1 MRSLHDLDVAGK
13 RAFVRADFNVPLEHG
28 RVGDATRIDATL
40 PTLRWL
46 LDHGATLVLASHLG
60 RPKGKRTAELSLRPV
75 ADVLSS
81 RLGRPV
87 TLAPDCVGAE
97 TEALVGKMK
106 SGDVVLLE
114 NLRFHP
120 EEERNDPGFAA
131 QLARLADVYV
141 DDAFGAAHRAHASTV
156 GMVPLVRERAAGL
169 LLTREVEMLSRLMR
183 APEKPFVAV
192 LGGAKVSDKIGVIEH
207 LLTRVTSFVIGGAM
221 AYTFLRAQGKPVG
234 RSRVEDD
241 KVELA
246 RETLTRAAQAG
257 VVVRLPLDHLV
268 ADRPEAGAVTRVV
281 PAADFPAGH
290 ARRRHRPRDREA
302 LRRRDRRCADG
313 ALERTDGHLRDRR
326 LQPRYDGRSPRRWPP
341 VAASRSSGAA
351 IRSPRSRAP
360 GRTDADHA
368 RLHGRRR
375 VARVPR
381 GTRAARREGPGGL
394 TRMARVPLLA
404 GNWKM
409 HGTRA
414 EATALAGALA
424 KSVGAVVRIARC

>member
-13 RAFVRADFNVPLEHG
+13 RVFVRADFNVPLEHG

-46 LDHGATLVLASHLG
+46 LEHGATLVLASHLG

-75 ADVLSS
+75 ADELSS

-87 TLAPDCVGAE
+87 TLAPDCVGPE
-97 TEALVGKMK
+97 TEALVAKMNR
-106 SGDVVLLE
+106 GDVVLLE

-141 DDAFGAAHRAHASTV
+141 DDAFGAAHRAHASTT

-169 LLTREVEMLSRLMR
+169 LLAREVEMLSRLMR

-192 LGGAKVSDKIGVIEH
+192 LGGDKVSDKIGIIEH

-221 AYTFLRAQGKPVG
+221 AYTFLRAQGKPIG

-241 KVELA
+241 KVGLA

-257 VVVRLPLDHLV
+257 VAVLLPLDHLV
-268 ADRPEAGAVTRVV
+268 ADKPEAGAATRVV
-281 PAADFPAGH
+281 PAAGFPPDMLGVDIGPETAKRYAAEITAARTVLWNGPMGIFEIEEFAAGTLAV
-290 ARRRHRPRDREA
+290 ARALADARDVTSVVGGGDSVSAVTRA
-302 LRRRDRRCADG
+302 GVADKMTHISTG
-313 ALERTDGHLRDRR
+313 GGASLEFLEGRKLPGIVALE
-326 LQPRYDGRSPRRWPP
+326 S
-341 VAASRSSGAA
+341 
-351 IRSPRSRAP
+351 
-360 GRTDADHA
+360 
-368 RLHGRRR
+368 
-375 VARVPR
+375 
-381 GTRAARREGPGGL
+381 
-394 TRMARVPLLA
+394 
-404 GNWKM
+404 
-409 HGTRA
+409 
-414 EATALAGALA
+414 
-424 KSVGAVVRIARC
+424 